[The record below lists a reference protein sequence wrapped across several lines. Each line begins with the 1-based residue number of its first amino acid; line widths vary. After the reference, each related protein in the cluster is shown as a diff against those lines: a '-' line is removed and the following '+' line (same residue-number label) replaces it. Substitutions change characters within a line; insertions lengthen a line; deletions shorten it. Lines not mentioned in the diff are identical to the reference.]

1 MCVSFQQQCEVSGM
15 GTKAVRN
22 RNENM
27 FVFPALGNNKAL
39 KQFKDRLPINTRTD
53 GENRIERQAKGP
65 ASKQGST
72 VFRK

>member
-1 MCVSFQQQCEVSGM
+1 
-15 GTKAVRN
+15 
-22 RNENM
+22 M
-27 FVFPALGNNKAL
+27 FVFPELGNNKAL

-72 VFRK
+72 VF